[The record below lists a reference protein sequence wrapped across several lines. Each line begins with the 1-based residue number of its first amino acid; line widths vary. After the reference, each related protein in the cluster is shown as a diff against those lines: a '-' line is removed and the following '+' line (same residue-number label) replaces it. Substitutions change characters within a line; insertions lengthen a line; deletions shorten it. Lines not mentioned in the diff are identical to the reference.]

1 MKKNGLFAPSE
12 ETLWLRP
19 WVNWLRR
26 VLDLCLGPRRKGGQG
41 PEGHRPAGPPH
52 GVCEARRRLLPVPCA
67 PRPAGSS
74 PRGSARARL
83 PRPALL
89 ASAEAGAPNACFPW
103 SLRLC
108 LSHGCPAGLGPGSDV
123 SSLLFPSPAPQTGAP
138 RARAPTQDGDTG
150 QSSGCT
156 GHKVGRGRGYCAKRV
171 RVPWAFQ
178 HTGDTSSQTWR
189 SEIGA
194 LRQNPVSVVPQ
205 LLRLGVEISASEET
219 LLPRAQ
225 TVTA

>member
-1 MKKNGLFAPSE
+1 MGCLPLQKKRFGSVPGLIGFAVSWTSAWDPGE
-12 ETLWLRP
+12 RGGRDQRGT
-19 WVNWLRR
+19 
-26 VLDLCLGPRRKGGQG
+26 GPRALLMGSAR
-41 PEGHRPAGPPH
+41 PEGDCSPFPVPPA
-52 GVCEARRRLLPVPCA
+52 LPVPA
-67 PRPAGSS
+67 PEGQRERGFLGRP
-74 PRGSARARL
+74 
-83 PRPALL
+83 LL
-89 ASAEAGAPNACFPW
+89 ASAEAGGPIARFPW

-108 LSHGCPAGLGPGSDV
+108 LRHGCPAGLGPGSDV

-194 LRQNPVSVVPQ
+194 LRQNLVSAVPQ
-205 LLRLGVEISASEET
+205 LLRLGVEISALEET